1 MSKVTQMPSEL
12 LWNRYGDQ
20 PEVLMIWNT
29 YYANNMDWQYDAET
43 NTKKSWHLSY
53 ESSFIAAVKGSKLI
67 DEWLDVLLDWIVTPY
82 EEVDK

>member
-1 MSKVTQMPSEL
+1 MPSEL

-29 YYANNMDWQYDAET
+29 YYANNMDWQYDAEA

-82 EEVDK
+82 EEVD